1 MAKSKL
7 LLVDDNPEFL
17 KSLTLFLQSEGYQVQ
32 SCISSKEALNILQ
45 NPENVPELIISDIL
59 MEDVDGITFFRE
71 VMENPFLNH
80 IPFIFITGVSN
91 PQIIQWAKSIGVDD
105 VLTKPIEMKELVAVV
120 EGKLKRFRLQIKDHQ
135 LLKDMMARASNSN
148 KNEASGKPRAF
159 ILFYAVWDS
168 ITGPKIESFYPSDTL
183 DFSLNRVISHL
194 FQGFKKI
201 YNEEEGEETYDL
213 LIRIPSIE
221 QKCFSLFIALD
232 PTKKNHEML
241 LVGVIAPNINYLQSN
256 SLKSALGEL
265 SNEILSEKPDIKLK
279 LHWKEVRKC
288 LTTKIKIDLKN
299 LI

>member
-7 LLVDDNPEFL
+7 LLVDDNLEFL
-17 KSLTLFLQSEGYQVQ
+17 KSLTLFLESEGFQVQ
-32 SCISSKEALNILQ
+32 SCISSKEALNVLQ

-80 IPFIFITGVSN
+80 LPFIFVTGVSN
-91 PQIIQWAKSIGVDD
+91 PQLIQWAKSIGVDD
-105 VLTKPIEMKELVAVV
+105 VLTKPIEMKELLAVI

-135 LLKDMMARASNSN
+135 LLKDILARTSNNS
-148 KNEASGKPRAF
+148 KNEASGKPTDC
-159 ILFYAVWDS
+159 ILFYAVWNS
-168 ITGPKIESFYPSDTL
+168 ITGPKIESFYPSDEV
-183 DFSLNRVISHL
+183 DFSLNPVISHL

-201 YNEEEGEETYDL
+201 HDEEEGEESYDL

-221 QKCFSLFIALD
+221 QKCFSLFVALD
-232 PTKKNHEML
+232 PATKNHEMM

-256 SLKSALGEL
+256 SLKNALWEL
-265 SNEILSEKPDIKLK
+265 SKEILSEKENIEFES
-279 LHWKEVRKC
+279 HWKEVRKC

-299 LI
+299 LT